1 MSPKQAEEQDSHSEV
16 KTNSTGVPAER
27 ISPPKR
33 IVDPKPQKENWAVV
47 KVAGRRAIVGTKKRT
62 GKIRRN
68 SVPTLNR
75 CVVDDLYLIV
85 IDEVIF
91 KRRQIWQRS
100 ERDQ

>member
-1 MSPKQAEEQDSHSEV
+1 MPSQQKEKQDGHCEV
-16 KTNSTGVPAER
+16 KADSRGVPTGR

-33 IVDPKPQKENWAVV
+33 IVDPKPQKENWAVM
-47 KVAGRRAIVGTKKRT
+47 KIAGCSAIVGAKKRSR
-62 GKIRRN
+62 KIGRN

-75 CVVDDLYLIV
+75 TVFDGLNVVV

-91 KRRQIWQRS
+91 KRGQIRQHS